1 MKKRKKKEKRESH
14 LKWFGYVQRRVI
26 NATVRD
32 DMGKNGGGG
41 SGNKKSVQKLSFSN
55 GFRNPISLRE
65 EITGKKQT
73 KEGNSI
79 NSKSMLKLEH
89 LQKLACNVGQWGGHY
104 SFFGYY

>member
-1 MKKRKKKEKRESH
+1 M
-14 LKWFGYVQRRVI
+14 KWFGYVQRRVI

-65 EITGKKQT
+65 EITGKKA
-73 KEGNSI
+73 K
-79 NSKSMLKLEH
+79 
-89 LQKLACNVGQWGGHY
+89 
-104 SFFGYY
+104 